1 MFATLFYWRKW
12 AWQDKKQIE
21 LYRGGVLSR
30 TWTNIHL
37 FTLCGILYSYFDSES
52 PGIKTDS
59 NSNWSKNMYRI
70 LLKTNVCS
78 KPTKTRINPRVTVL
92 KRTEEISFYLI
103 VILEVTPLA
112 SGGSVFEKSEREAR
126 KIA

>member
-1 MFATLFYWRKW
+1 MTLNLPALKP
-12 AWQDKKQIE
+12 
-21 LYRGGVLSR
+21 
-30 TWTNIHL
+30 
-37 FTLCGILYSYFDSES
+37 ILIQTEV
-52 PGIKTDS
+52 KTC
-59 NSNWSKNMYRI
+59 NYRI

-112 SGGSVFEKSEREAR
+112 SRGSVFEKSEREALNFASMDSV
-126 KIA
+126 ILV

>member
-1 MFATLFYWRKW
+1 
-12 AWQDKKQIE
+12 
-21 LYRGGVLSR
+21 
-30 TWTNIHL
+30 
-37 FTLCGILYSYFDSES
+37 
-52 PGIKTDS
+52 
-59 NSNWSKNMYRI
+59 MYRI

-112 SGGSVFEKSEREAR
+112 SRGSVFEKSEREDR